1 MKDEAEEESAIA
13 GARYEVRKK
22 YQEYALPIIQETH
35 ADTGCFSGSTGS
47 KENWISGFYG
57 ISGCGV
63 IFVANFDGVRVEVH
77 ISANDKAFN
86 KMVFDKLY
94 TYKESIESE
103 LGVTLLW
110 DRGEDK
116 KSSKIYYE
124 LKGLSINDEIDWP
137 RMAKFH
143 AEWSKKMYDAVVK
156 HILEMT

>member
-1 MKDEAEEESAIA
+1 
-13 GARYEVRKK
+13 
-22 YQEYALPIIQETH
+22 
-35 ADTGCFSGSTGS
+35 
-47 KENWISGFYG
+47 
-57 ISGCGV
+57 
-63 IFVANFDGVRVEVH
+63 
-77 ISANDKAFN
+77 
-86 KMVFDKLY
+86 MVFDKLY

>member
-1 MKDEAEEESAIA
+1 
-13 GARYEVRKK
+13 
-22 YQEYALPIIQETH
+22 
-35 ADTGCFSGSTGS
+35 
-47 KENWISGFYG
+47 
-57 ISGCGV
+57 
-63 IFVANFDGVRVEVH
+63 
-77 ISANDKAFN
+77 
-86 KMVFDKLY
+86 MVFDKLY

-143 AEWSKKMYDAVVK
+143 AEWSKKNV
-156 HILEMT
+156 